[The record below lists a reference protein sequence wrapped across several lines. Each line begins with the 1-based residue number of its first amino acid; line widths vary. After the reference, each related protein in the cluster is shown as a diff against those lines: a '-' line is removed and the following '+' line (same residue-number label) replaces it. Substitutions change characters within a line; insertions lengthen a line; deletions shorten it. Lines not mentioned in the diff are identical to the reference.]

1 VTRAIASE
9 RRSNPSIERFD
20 RLPADRGEAIGPALT
35 YPFSVRSSLFA
46 STLALVLAASAA
58 RADVPRPARAP
69 TPSAIESTMQRVS
82 LGSPHAARTRRGLPA
97 SLRFELLAA
106 AATVELG
113 RLDFED
119 PNGPLQMSGAGM
131 GLGLALGYGGGF
143 ALGLSAR
150 RHFGGSFQFLYVA
163 PEREGAAALGS
174 PLRGLHVA
182 RWAAELGWMHRFGDL
197 VPFAVVQGAV
207 LRATADLEEPFT
219 SLHAWRLAI
228 GPRLGFRAFLR
239 GPLYVTAAYFLD
251 LVQRRGHLVTLGLG
265 RR

>member
-1 VTRAIASE
+1 MTRAIASE

-131 GLGLALGYGGGF
+131 GLGLALGYGGGLLAISLPF
-143 ALGLSAR
+143 LMARLLGRNRQTPWRPKRPALR
-150 RHFGGSFQFLYVA
+150 RAFDQLETHPYRSVIVLRLILWFNPPISY
-163 PEREGAAALGS
+163 ALAFT
-174 PLRGLHVA
+174 PI
-182 RWAAELGWMHRFGDL
+182 RFGAYL
-197 VPFAVVQGAV
+197 LACAIALAPVVIAAN
-207 LRATADLEEPFT
+207 LATSWF
-219 SLHAWRLAI
+219 
-228 GPRLGFRAFLR
+228 
-239 GPLYVTAAYFLD
+239 V
-251 LVQRRGHLVTLGLG
+251 
-265 RR
+265 

>member
-1 VTRAIASE
+1 
-9 RRSNPSIERFD
+9 
-20 RLPADRGEAIGPALT
+20 
-35 YPFSVRSSLFA
+35 VRSSLFA
-46 STLALVLAASAA
+46 STLALVLAATAA

-69 TPSAIESTMQRVS
+69 TASAVESTMQRVS
-82 LGSPHAARTRRGLPA
+82 LGSPSAARTRREFPSL
-97 SLRFELLAA
+97 LRFELLSA

-113 RLDFED
+113 GLDFED
-119 PNGPLQMSGAGM
+119 PNGPLQMRGAGM

-150 RHFGGSFQFLYVA
+150 RHFGGSLQFLYVA
-163 PEREGAAALGS
+163 PEHEGAAALGS

-182 RWAAELGWMHRFGDL
+182 RWAVELGWMQRFGDL

-219 SLHAWRLAI
+219 SLHAWRLSI

-239 GPLYVTAAYFLD
+239 GPLYVTL
-251 LVQRRGHLVTLGLG
+251 GLGLG